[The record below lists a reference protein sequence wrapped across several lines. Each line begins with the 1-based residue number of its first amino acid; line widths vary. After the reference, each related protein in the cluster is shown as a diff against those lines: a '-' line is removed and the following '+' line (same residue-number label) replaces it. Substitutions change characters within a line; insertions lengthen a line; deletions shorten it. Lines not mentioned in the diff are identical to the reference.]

1 VLWCGTPPLFVAAQ
15 NGQIGALKFYVEECM
30 QDIGMVD
37 SAGNN
42 ILKHIE
48 FSTNWRQ
55 MEDHVECRK
64 YVGKGSFEETKEVT
78 WQKVFVF

>member
-1 VLWCGTPPLFVAAQ
+1 
-15 NGQIGALKFYVEECM
+15 M